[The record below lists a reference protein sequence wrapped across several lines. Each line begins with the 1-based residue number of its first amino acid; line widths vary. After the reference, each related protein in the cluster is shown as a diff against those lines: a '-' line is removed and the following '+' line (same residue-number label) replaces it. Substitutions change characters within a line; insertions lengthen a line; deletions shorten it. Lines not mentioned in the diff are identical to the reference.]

1 MRSDQIKKGPDR
13 APARAMLRATGLDDE
28 GIYRPMIA
36 VVNTWSD
43 ITPCN
48 IHLRDLAEP
57 LKEGIRAAGGTPVEF
72 GSIVVTDGIS
82 MGSEGMRCSL
92 MSRELVADSV
102 ELVTRGHCLDGVV
115 VLVGCDKTIP
125 AGAMALARMNIP
137 GLVVYGGSIMPGKH
151 KGIPITIQDVFEA
164 VGARAA
170 DKIDDAE
177 LHAIESEAC
186 PGAGAC
192 GGQFTANT
200 MAMALTALGL
210 SPMGVNDIP
219 AVHPDKAEALRDC
232 GRLVMDAVKQD
243 RKPRDLVTADAL
255 RNAATVVTAT
265 AGSTNAVLHL
275 LAIAREA
282 GVAFDIDEFDAIS
295 RNTPIIGDLKP
306 AGRFMAPDL
315 FEAGGTPLVIDRL
328 KNAGLVSD
336 SPTITGR
343 SLFEE
348 CADIR
353 EADGQ
358 QVVTGFDHPLK
369 PRGGFGILYG
379 NLAPQGC
386 VAKLAGHGEFKFS
399 GPAHV
404 FESEDDCFRA
414 VQSRQIRAGDVI
426 VIRNEGPRGGP
437 GMREMLAVTA
447 ALVGQGLDTS
457 VALMTDG
464 RFSGAT
470 YGFMVGHVAPEAA
483 RGGPIGLLRDG
494 DTITIDVDARRVDT
508 DADLDS
514 RRAAWQP
521 RPHAY
526 SSGALAKYAYLVSSA
541 SEGAVTSF
549 PDLDGQG
556 ATP

>member
-1 MRSDQIKKGPDR
+1 MKSDQIKKGPDR

-28 GIYRPMIA
+28 QISRPMIA

-43 ITPCN
+43 VTPCN
-48 IHLRDLAEP
+48 IHLRDLAGP

-125 AGAMALARMNIP
+125 AAAMALARMNVP
-137 GLVVYGGSIMPGKH
+137 GLVVYGGSIMPGRH
-151 KGIPITIQDVFEA
+151 KGVPITIQDVFEA

-170 DKIDDAE
+170 GKIDDAE

-219 AVHPDKAEALRDC
+219 AVHPDKAQALRDC
-232 GRLVMDAVKQD
+232 GRLVMDAVARD
-243 RKPRDLVTADAL
+243 RKPRDLVTVDAL

-282 GVAFDIDEFDAIS
+282 GVAFDIDEFDTIS

-328 KNAGLVSD
+328 RNAGRVTD

-348 CADIR
+348 CADVR
-353 EADGQ
+353 EAAGQ
-358 QVVTGFDHPLK
+358 AVVRGFERPLK

-379 NLAPQGC
+379 NLAPEGC

-399 GPAHV
+399 GPARV
-404 FESEDDCFRA
+404 FESEEDCFRA
-414 VQSRQIRAGDVI
+414 VQNRRIRAGDVI

-483 RGGPIGLLRDG
+483 RGGPIGLLREG
-494 DTITIDVDARRVDT
+494 DIVTIDVDARRVDT
-508 DADLDS
+508 DADLES
-514 RRAAWQP
+514 RRSGWQP

-526 SSGALAKYAYLVSSA
+526 ASGALAKYAFLVSSA

-556 ATP
+556 INP